1 MKAIAYI
8 LISAGFLFAAY
19 FSVLD
24 TDLVPW
30 TVVVPSLLVGLA
42 GVAMIQISKRA
53 RRRETDAVRS
63 SIGKLERSLS
73 RIVDHAT
80 QLDAEKGS
88 IDVYDIHHRIDE
100 LFMTDLDVF
109 VENRESIGHAYGLQE
124 YANIMTHFA
133 TGERYLNRC
142 WSASTDGYV
151 DEVNTYL
158 TRARDQFVQAL
169 EMLRR
174 QG

>member
-1 MKAIAYI
+1 MPSLGSI
-8 LISAGFLFAAY
+8 LLHGGFLFGAY
-19 FSVLD
+19 FSVIE
-24 TDLVPW
+24 TDQVPW
-30 TVVVPSLLVGLA
+30 TLVVPCLLVGLA
-42 GVAMIQISKRA
+42 GVAMIQLSKRA
-53 RRRETDAVRS
+53 QRSETDTVRS
-63 SIGKLERSLS
+63 NIEQLEQSLS
-73 RIVDHAT
+73 RIVENAT
-80 QLDAEKGS
+80 QLDADKES
-88 IDVYDIHHRIDE
+88 VDVYDIHHRIDE
-100 LFMTDLDVF
+100 LFMADLDIF
-109 VENRESIGHAYGLQE
+109 VDNRESIGHAYGLQE

-158 TRARDQFVQAL
+158 TRARDQFAQSL